1 MDDALSNEA
10 GGRFSILMLGY
21 TGCHNTGSDVRILTI
36 IEDIRRCFG
45 DRASITVAS
54 FYPENTA
61 RVVPQGARVRIER
74 VPFVFPLKILQLA
87 ARHDATFLVEGSCFK
102 QNWASA
108 LLYLFLWGA
117 LCAKLAG
124 RKCVAYAVDA
134 GELSPLNGF
143 FTRLVCNRL
152 DLLITRTEVARRQLL
167 DLGVTARVLANT
179 DTAFQFLEQPR
190 ARAATPRPAA
200 DAAPRTVGIAPV
212 EFHHWP
218 LKTRLWGR
226 KEECFNWPYY
236 FTWDDE
242 RRAKSR
248 RLVEAYRRLVAHAIE
263 RHGLSVLLVAMEA
276 LDAAVC
282 EQILAGLDERHRART
297 KLISARE
304 QTPYQ
309 IVPALRGLDYLVT
322 SRYHA
327 CVLSMSRPV
336 PQMAICHDERLES
349 IYAEIGIDGDFL
361 LDYDDPA
368 LCEKIIPTFDRLVA
382 NGDQLTGVLRER
394 YETFFLPKC
403 RQNALDL
410 RAWYQALSPR
420 PRRVT
425 LRY

>member
-1 MDDALSNEA
+1 MDDALSNER
-10 GGRFSILMLGY
+10 GGPFSVLMLGY

-61 RVVPQGARVRIER
+61 RVVPGGTGVRIER

-87 ARHDATFLVEGSCFK
+87 VRHDVTFLVEGSCFK
-102 QNWASA
+102 QNWATA

-124 RKCVAYAVDA
+124 RRCVAYAVDA

-152 DLLITRTEVARRQLL
+152 DLLITRTEVARRRLIG
-167 DLGVTARVLANT
+167 LGVTTRVIANT
-179 DTAFQFLEQPR
+179 DTAFQFLEQNGK
-190 ARAATPRPAA
+190 AAAPRPASG
-200 DAAPRTVGIAPV
+200 AAPRTVGIAPV
-212 EFHHWP
+212 EFHQWP

-226 KEECFNWPYY
+226 KDECFNWPYY
-236 FTWDDE
+236 FTWDEE
-242 RRAKSR
+242 RRARSR
-248 RLVEAYRRLVAHAIE
+248 RLIEAYRRLVVHAVE
-263 RHGLSVLLVAMEA
+263 RHGLNVMLIAMEA

-282 EQILAGLDERHRART
+282 EQIVAGLGEGHRARVNF
-297 KLISARE
+297 ISAQE
-304 QTPYQ
+304 QTPHQ

-349 IYAEIGIDGDFL
+349 IYAEIGIDKDFL
-361 LDYDDPA
+361 LDYGDPA

-382 NGDQLTGVLRER
+382 GGDHLTDVLRER

-410 RAWYQALSPR
+410 RAWSQTLSP
-420 PRRVT
+420 PPGA
-425 LRY
+425 

>member
-1 MDDALSNEA
+1 MDDALSK
-10 GGRFSILMLGY
+10 GTGDQLSIFMLGY

-45 DRASITVAS
+45 DRVSITVAS
-54 FYPENTA
+54 FYPDNTA
-61 RVVPQGARVRIER
+61 RIIPGNARVRIER

-87 ARHDATFLVEGSCFK
+87 SRHDVTFLVEGSCFK
-102 QNWASA
+102 QNWSSA

-124 RKCVAYAVDA
+124 RKCVAYAVDV

-143 FTRLVCNRL
+143 LTRLVCNRL
-152 DLLITRTEVARRQLL
+152 DLLITRTEVARKRLL
-167 DLGVTARVLANT
+167 DLGVTARILANT

-190 ARAATPRPAA
+190 VPSLPRPASE
-200 DAAPRTVGIAPV
+200 DSLRTVGIAPV

-218 LKTRLWGR
+218 LKTKLWGK

-248 RLVEAYRRLVAHAIE
+248 SLIEAYRRLVVHAIE
-263 RHGLSVLLVAMEA
+263 RHGLNVLLVAMEA

-282 EQILAGLDERHRART
+282 EQILAGLNDGHRARI
-297 KLISARE
+297 KFISAQE
-304 QTPYQ
+304 QTPHQ
-309 IVPALRGLDYLVT
+309 IVLALRGLDYLVT

-336 PQMAICHDERLES
+336 PQMAICHDERLAS
-349 IYAEIGIDGDFL
+349 IYAEIGIGKDFL
-361 LDYDDPA
+361 LDYNDPA
-368 LCEKIIPTFDRLVA
+368 LYEKLIPTFDRLLT
-382 NGDQLTGVLRER
+382 GRGQLTDVLREK
-394 YETFFLPKC
+394 YETFFLPRC
-403 RQNALDL
+403 RQNAIDL
-410 RAWYQALSPR
+410 RAWAK
-420 PRRVT
+420 T
-425 LRY
+425 LPPV